1 MLKGNLVFG
10 QSGGPT
16 AVINSSAA
24 GLLTAALASPLIE
37 EVYAAEHGI
46 VGILKDRLFDIGRE
60 DLEELKLL
68 TQTPSSAFGSCRHK
82 LADPDKDESEY

>member
-24 GLLTAALASPLIE
+24 GLLSSALASPAIE

-46 VGILKDRLFDIGRE
+46 VGILNDRLFDDRKILR
-60 DLEELKLL
+60 
-68 TQTPSSAFGSCRHK
+68 S
-82 LADPDKDESEY
+82 